1 MDITSQTKAI
11 REHLMKGNGIT
22 SLGALH
28 LYGCLRLSGRIY
40 DLRNKHGLPIR
51 TDMVEI
57 NGKRVV
63 KYTLERN

>member
-11 REHLMKGNGIT
+11 KEHLMKGNGIT

-28 LYGCLRLSGRIY
+28 LYGCLRLSGRIH

-51 TDMVEI
+51 TDMIEV
-57 NGKRVV
+57 NGKRIA